1 MMKELLNLH
10 LQRHIAGQVER
21 ICDTLLKQAG
31 DLAFKD
37 ITVIDT
43 VDVVFGV
50 QQWAINNGLKA
61 ELNEN
66 DATVLVIGFKE

>member
-1 MMKELLNLH
+1 MIKELSNLDQ
-10 LQRHIAGQVER
+10 QRRIAKQVER

-43 VDVVFGV
+43 VDVIFDV
-50 QQWAINNGLKA
+50 QQWAIAHDLKA

-66 DATVLVIGFKE
+66 GAAVLTVGFKD

>member
-1 MMKELLNLH
+1 MMKELLNLN
-10 LQRHIAGQVER
+10 LQRRIAQQVER
-21 ICDTLLKQAG
+21 ICDTLLKQAS

-43 VDVVFGV
+43 VDVVLGV
-50 QQWAINNGLKA
+50 QQWAADNGLKA

>member
-1 MMKELLNLH
+1 MIKELSNLNQ
-10 LQRHIAGQVER
+10 QRHIATQVER

-43 VDVVFGV
+43 VDVIFGI
-50 QQWAINNGLKA
+50 QQWAITQDLKA

-66 DATVLVIGFKE
+66 DATVLTVGFKD

>member
-1 MMKELLNLH
+1 MKELLNLN
-10 LQRHIAGQVER
+10 LQRHIARQVEC
-21 ICDTLLKQAG
+21 ICDMLLKQAC

-37 ITVIDT
+37 ITIIDT

-50 QQWAINNGLKA
+50 QQWAVNNGLKA

>member
-1 MMKELLNLH
+1 MMKELLNLNLH
-10 LQRHIAGQVER
+10 RRIAQQIER

-31 DLAFKD
+31 DLSFKD
-37 ITVIDT
+37 VTVVDT

-50 QQWAINNGLKA
+50 QQWAVNNGLKA

>member
-1 MMKELLNLH
+1 MIKELSNLNQ
-10 LQRHIAGQVER
+10 QRRIAKQVER

-43 VDVVFGV
+43 VDVIFGV
-50 QQWAINNGLKA
+50 QQWAIAHDLKA

-66 DATVLVIGFKE
+66 DAAVLTVGFKD

>member
-1 MMKELLNLH
+1 MMKELLNLN
-10 LQRHIAGQVER
+10 LQRRIAQQVER

-37 ITVIDT
+37 ITIIDT

-50 QQWAINNGLKA
+50 QQWAVSNGLKA

>member
-1 MMKELLNLH
+1 MIKELSNLNQ
-10 LQRHIAGQVER
+10 QRRIAKQVER

-31 DLAFKD
+31 ELAFKD

-43 VDVVFGV
+43 VDVIFGI
-50 QQWAINNGLKA
+50 QQWALAHDLKA

-66 DATVLVIGFKE
+66 DATVLTVGFKD

>member
-1 MMKELLNLH
+1 MIKELSNLNQ
-10 LQRHIAGQVER
+10 QRRIAKQVER

-37 ITVIDT
+37 ITV
-43 VDVVFGV
+43 VDYCDVIFGV
-50 QQWAINNGLKA
+50 QQWGIAHDLKA

-66 DATVLVIGFKE
+66 EAAVLTVGFKD

>member
-1 MMKELLNLH
+1 MIKELSNLNQ
-10 LQRHIAGQVER
+10 QRRIAKQVER

-37 ITVIDT
+37 ITVIGT
-43 VDVVFGV
+43 VDVIFGV
-50 QQWAINNGLKA
+50 QQWAITHDLKA

-66 DATVLVIGFKE
+66 DAAVLTVGFKD

>member
-1 MMKELLNLH
+1 MIKELSNLNQ
-10 LQRHIAGQVER
+10 QRRIAKQVER

-31 DLAFKD
+31 ELTFKD

-43 VDVVFGV
+43 VDVIFGI
-50 QQWAINNGLKA
+50 QQWALAHDLKA

-66 DATVLVIGFKE
+66 DATVLTVGFKD

>member
-1 MMKELLNLH
+1 MIKELSNLNQ
-10 LQRHIAGQVER
+10 QRRVAKQVER

-43 VDVVFGV
+43 VDVIFGV
-50 QQWAINNGLKA
+50 QQWAITHDLKA

-66 DATVLVIGFKE
+66 DAAVLTVGFKD